1 MIILCHF
8 NSFWEMVLI
17 YKIFKLSSE
26 TQFNTSYGIF
36 KACQMFEIDFELF
49 KGLLVIEYILW
60 EKCDGYIIT
69 KHITS
74 DKYMYYV
81 CHIYFVHSS

>member
-17 YKIFKLSSE
+17 YKIFKLSFE
-26 TQFNTSYGIF
+26 TQFYTSYGIF

-49 KGLLVIEYILW
+49 KRLLVIEYTLLENIQ
-60 EKCDGYIIT
+60 
-69 KHITS
+69 
-74 DKYMYYV
+74 
-81 CHIYFVHSS
+81 